1 MYKNLDGIMRITVI
15 AEMAPAKTFIP
26 LIEKL
31 DAEIICLTHGHGV
44 KELLCNYCTE
54 VHSIGKSRG
63 HGAQKRSNSR
73 IASLV
78 VQDILKVL
86 RSIGGKDIDLM
97 MTCGNAGDVRKGIS
111 AAKILRIPNL
121 HIEQDI
127 YNPIEM
133 ISYSNLIT
141 VPSERYKK
149 YLTDNYAL
157 NNMNVIGGYPMAAYV
172 DNIQLEDSET
182 IKSLYKVENFLVL
195 VFGGDVKGENIPVI
209 IKQVEMLD
217 QNVLIVPFR
226 FDTEYVKKFISSTKL
241 KILEGY
247 VELPS
252 LIKASSGLIY
262 AAGMG
267 LTIEAG
273 VLSVPSIKIAGF
285 HRKHASVDLAK
296 QLGIKVV
303 EIEDISSSMDNLK
316 PPNGEKLVENGVKS
330 VSNILN
336 LVNNFNDICGKSSGL
351 GSFRKIWNARSEF
364 K

>member
-1 MYKNLDGIMRITVI
+1 MRIAVI

-44 KELLCNYCTE
+44 NELMGNYCTE
-54 VHSIGKSRG
+54 VHSVGESRG
-63 HGAQKRSNSR
+63 HGAQKRSNSK
-73 IASLV
+73 IATLV
-78 VQDILKVL
+78 VQDILRVIRSL
-86 RSIGGKDIDLM
+86 RGKNIDLLL
-97 MTCGNAGDVRKGIS
+97 TCGNAGDVRKGIS
-111 AAKILRIPNL
+111 AAKILGIPNL

-133 ISYSNLIT
+133 IAYSNLIT
-141 VPSERYKK
+141 VPSEQYKN
-149 YLTDNYAL
+149 YLTDTYAL
-157 NNMNVIGGYPMAAYV
+157 NNVNVVGGYPMAVYV
-172 DNIQLEDSET
+172 NELKLEDSEI
-182 IKSLYKVENFLVL
+182 IKSHYEVGNFLVL
-195 VFGGDVKGENIPVI
+195 VFGGDVKGKDIPNI
-209 IKQVEMLD
+209 IKQVEMLE

-226 FDTEYVKKFISSTKL
+226 FDAEYVKKFIRSTKL
-241 KILEGY
+241 KVLDGY

-252 LIKASSGLIY
+252 LMKASSGVIY

-273 VLSVPSIKIAGF
+273 VLSVPSVKIAGF
-285 HRKHASVDLAK
+285 HRKHASVDLAND
-296 QLGIKVV
+296 LGIKVV

-316 PPNGEKLVENGVKS
+316 APNGEQLVKNGIQS

-336 LVNNFNDICGKSSGL
+336 LIDNFNELRGRSSGL